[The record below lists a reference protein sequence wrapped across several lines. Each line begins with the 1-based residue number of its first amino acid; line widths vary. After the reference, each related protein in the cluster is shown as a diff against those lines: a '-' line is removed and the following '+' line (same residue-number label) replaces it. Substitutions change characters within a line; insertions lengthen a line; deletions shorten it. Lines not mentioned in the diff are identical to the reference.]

1 MSIPDPGL
9 TPARMDGMRDEI
21 PDPSVTPSRMDGMS
35 DEYT

>member
-1 MSIPDPGL
+1 MPDPGL

-21 PDPSVTPSRMDGMS
+21 PDPSVTPSRMDGIW